1 MEHMNAART
10 SKRLL
15 IHSFMVIIQ
24 SCHQVPNHQRCLQ
37 RPCSRLRF
45 CQTTMS
51 SRPVIVLLIYK
62 HSKAKVLLRQM
73 ITLHSVSLNNPSPA
87 PESTE
92 SIAQTADECSY
103 DSQTPKPVMV
113 YSCGATSDPQLAT
126 VAVDIL
132 YEYDLFISRKINAN
146 DAVQE
151 IKNKIMLDLGTF

>member
-1 MEHMNAART
+1 MSEVLPNYDVEPASDSPTDLQAFESQSTAAA
-10 SKRLL
+10 
-15 IHSFMVIIQ
+15 
-24 SCHQVPNHQRCLQ
+24 ND
-37 RPCSRLRF
+37 
-45 CQTTMS
+45 
-51 SRPVIVLLIYK
+51 
-62 HSKAKVLLRQM
+62 
-73 ITLHSVSLNNPSPA
+73 HSVSLNNPSPA